1 MGRSGRTW
9 ESATSDGA
17 RTRPYAAYAVPA
29 ACSMAEHRANAPTLP
44 PAAAHRLRVPRA
56 RAAQAAADQAAAWQ
70 RLGRLR
76 RRRSAASSEARLRA
90 LLQLLRRGFLQLPLR
105 TRERDDG
112 FLEDH
117 RLSTKSIAVRRE
129 HSDESSVYASTGGRA
144 ERSRARGLGGG
155 GSEQALS
162 SCYWA
167 AFAPSK
173 SNRHQPCENVY
184 RRG

>member
-44 PAAAHRLRVPRA
+44 PAAPHRLRVPRA

-76 RRRSAASSEARLRA
+76 RRRSSASSRARLRA
-90 LLQLLRRGFLQLPLR
+90 PLQLLRRGFLQPPLR
-105 TRERDDG
+105 PREREDG

-117 RLSTKSIAVRRE
+117 RLSTKSITVRQE
-129 HSDESSVYASTGGRA
+129 HVDETSVYASAGGRA
-144 ERSRARGLGGG
+144 ATSRARGLGGG
-155 GSEQALS
+155 GAEQALS

-173 SNRHQPCENVY
+173 SNRHQPCGNVY
-184 RRG
+184 RR